1 MISGWCYYNFDD
13 GIDVDDI
20 EADINFD
27 DVVGVDDNVD
37 VKVDLRC

>member
-1 MISGWCYYNFDD
+1 MIGVDYNFDD
-13 GIDVDDI
+13 GIVVDDI